1 MARSLQ
7 ASGEGIRGHGFY
19 KNFESGP
26 EAALCAQIAEVEVD
40 VETGQV
46 TVKQF
51 TTAHST
57 GTVLNPLMH
66 QGQIDGGVVMGIGYA
81 LMEEVM
87 IDGGK
92 VMTTNFGDSKIP
104 SIMDIPPLKTVHSG
118 KPGGQRSLWR
128 DEHRRAAGDSDR
140 AAIANAV
147 HDAVGVRIYDLP
159 ITAEKVLWALRGKTG
174 LMEYWSHGIVGPDLT
189 QALHHSNCSSRTPL
203 RQIILLANSNCR
215 SMTDE
220 LAKRIVQGLKDA
232 GINFV
237 TYLPETR
244 LSQIVPLIRDDPEME
259 LIAAA
264 SEQEAVTIAAGATL
278 GGKQAAVYME
288 NTGIYVSSYSLLAV
302 GKQLGVPILL
312 IVGFLGGIPD
322 QRNSF
327 LYATIGNHTIPV
339 LQGLGIE
346 HMLLEDG
353 DRLEIKIKDA
363 VRGMNAL
370 RAPFALLF
378 AGEFSL

>member
-1 MARSLQ
+1 
-7 ASGEGIRGHGFY
+7 
-19 KNFESGP
+19 
-26 EAALCAQIAEVEVD
+26 
-40 VETGQV
+40 
-46 TVKQF
+46 
-51 TTAHST
+51 
-57 GTVLNPLMH
+57 
-66 QGQIDGGVVMGIGYA
+66 
-81 LMEEVM
+81 
-87 IDGGK
+87 
-92 VMTTNFGDSKIP
+92 MT
-104 SIMDIPPLKTVHSG
+104 
-118 KPGGQRSLWR
+118 
-128 DEHRRAAGDSDR
+128 E
-140 AAIANAV
+140 
-147 HDAVGVRIYDLP
+147 
-159 ITAEKVLWALRGKTG
+159 
-174 LMEYWSHGIVGPDLT
+174 
-189 QALHHSNCSSRTPL
+189 
-203 RQIILLANSNCR
+203 
-215 SMTDE
+215 E
-220 LAKRIVQGLKDA
+220 LAQRIVQGLKDA

-244 LSQIVPLIRDDPEME
+244 LSQIVPLIRDDPGME

-312 IVGFLGGIPD
+312 MVGFLGGIAD

-363 VRGMNAL
+363 VRGMNSL